1 MKEIAITEFRKLS
14 KDDVLKNMP
23 FKIVWEGEPVALVS
37 DFKDTVSIKNLHP
50 YAKKRIKNM
59 LALYG
64 GEKVDKVSANDVK
77 AIVSDTQQVPVDE
90 GK

>member
-14 KDDVLKNMP
+14 KNDVLKNMP
-23 FKIVWEGEPVALVS
+23 FKLVWEGEPVALVCDS
-37 DFKDTVSIKNLHP
+37 MDTISIKNLHP
-50 YAKKRIKNM
+50 YARKRIKNM

-64 GEKVDKVSANDVK
+64 GEKVDKVSASDVK
-77 AIVSDTQQVPVDE
+77 AIVLDAQQVPVDE